1 MTTAT
6 TAAGFTRSQLLRQ
19 GVAQAGNGIRAIEP
33 GMPIPAGTGLTRRTL
48 ITRGAAGALAVYGAS
63 RLGLDAAARGDRG
76 RGDGHAGPH
85 ARLRLPA
92 GRRWT
97 R

>member
-1 MTTAT
+1 MTTCNHC
-6 TAAGFTRSQLLRQ
+6 AGFTRSQLLRQ

-63 RLGLDAAARGDRG
+63 RLEPRPAARGHRG
-76 RGDGHAGPH
+76 GGVGHAEPH
-85 ARLRLPA
+85 ARHRSSCPA
-92 GRRWT
+92 AWT